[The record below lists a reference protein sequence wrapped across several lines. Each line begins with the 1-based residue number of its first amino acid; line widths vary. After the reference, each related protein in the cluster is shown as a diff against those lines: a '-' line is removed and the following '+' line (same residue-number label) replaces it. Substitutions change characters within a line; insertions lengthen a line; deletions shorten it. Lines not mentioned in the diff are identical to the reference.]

1 MILIVSS
8 RLIILKSIFF
18 SFNLFFN
25 KSAEVSKKPP
35 LGPAAIVI
43 LVVKKL
49 LRTIKHNNNMLKAD
63 RVKINFL
70 IYDLNL
76 TTTYK
81 QMLGVIL
88 NLKLYLPSECR

>member
-1 MILIVSS
+1 M
-8 RLIILKSIFF
+8 ILKSIFF

-49 LRTIKHNNNMLKAD
+49 LRIIKHNKNMLKAD

-70 IYDLNL
+70 IYSHDLRAA
-76 TTTYK
+76 YK
-81 QMLGVIL
+81 EMLPL
-88 NLKLYLPSECR
+88 NWT